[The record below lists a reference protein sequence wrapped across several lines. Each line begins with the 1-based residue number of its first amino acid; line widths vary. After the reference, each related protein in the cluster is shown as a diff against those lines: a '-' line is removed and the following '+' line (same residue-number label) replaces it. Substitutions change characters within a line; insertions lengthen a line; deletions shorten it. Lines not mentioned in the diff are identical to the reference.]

1 MPAGSDGSTAHDLG
15 ISQELLMTS
24 TFLQEVML
32 CQLGICY
39 WHVTEI
45 LQTVSN
51 KLPGIRW
58 LGVTGSRLPTF
69 WMKCCDLQ
77 GFTIPRI
84 LRLSDQWRWR
94 HHVHSE
100 QWEPFNQWHSTTPPH
115 FSPTLLRAPEIMASY
130 LRRLVNLQ
138 MYNTSDIWW
147 DSSVNFTNDLG
158 CHNKLL
164 TPAFYW
170 EDCQEWPLNKYD
182 KWNKWS
188 VPQTRR
194 FVSHLVACTREEL
207 MMECNVCYQYHQYA
221 SNLMV
226 NKAN

>member
-1 MPAGSDGSTAHDLG
+1 MLLKFFRLLVTNYQESGDLVSLG
-15 ISQELLMTS
+15 QG
-24 TFLQEVML
+24 
-32 CQLGICY
+32 CQ
-39 WHVTEI
+39 
-45 LQTVSN
+45 
-51 KLPGIRW
+51 
-58 LGVTGSRLPTF
+58 
-69 WMKCCDLQ
+69 
-77 GFTIPRI
+77 
-84 LRLSDQWRWR
+84 
-94 HHVHSE
+94 HSE
-100 QWEPFNQWHSTTPPH
+100 WSAVIFKGLPFHESLDCPINEDGDITFTPNSGNHSTNDTALPPH